1 MLKALREKLQ
11 GMMVFL
17 MEAFGRIFTPRNDHY
32 PSTGAQPFTGTPAR
46 KS

>member
-1 MLKALREKLQ
+1 MLKSLRQKLQ
-11 GMMVFL
+11 GMMEFL

-32 PSTGAQPFTGTPAR
+32 PSTGAQPFSGTRPR

>member
-1 MLKALREKLQ
+1 MLKSLRQKLQ
-11 GMMVFL
+11 GMMEFL

-32 PSTGAQPFTGTPAR
+32 PSTGVQPFSGTRPR